1 MNQHRH
7 RGCGCYQERQSRW
20 VEPSILY
27 LLCEKPRHGY
37 ELMQAL
43 PDFGFIA
50 GTADAGAI
58 YRTLR
63 HLEAVELVSSIWD
76 TSAVG
81 PAKRQYTITELGRQH
96 LQLWTKALKQRRDAL
111 DEFLKK
117 LEYAVARTE

>member
-1 MNQHRH
+1 MNQRRH

-27 LLCEKPRHGY
+27 LLCEKSRHGY

-43 PDFGFIA
+43 PNFGFMP
-50 GTADAGAI
+50 GPADTGAI

-63 HLEAVELVSSIWD
+63 HLEAVGLVSSTWD

-81 PAKRQYTITELGRQH
+81 PARRQYTITELGRQH
-96 LQLWTKALKQRRDAL
+96 LRLWTNALKQRREAL

-117 LEYAVARTE
+117 LESTVA